1 MCWEMGRNRQVIILT
16 SISMGGVDILLKP
29 SKTGT
34 PAVDRRCH
42 FIENEKSEV
51 KYTILSTP
59 KVYGKISGHQS
70 ENSKSYKADTEKAS
84 DMIKTF
90 TRGLE
95 GNYFTIIK
103 AIHENPNV
111 KIILKM
117 KS

>member
-51 KYTILSTP
+51 KYTTDVSRICHSSPRVITLSQGRAP
-59 KVYGKISGHQS
+59 VAVQVQGSSAGRIFS
-70 ENSKSYKADTEKAS
+70 
-84 DMIKTF
+84 
-90 TRGLE
+90 GLE
-95 GNYFTIIK
+95 K
-103 AIHENPNV
+103 V
-111 KIILKM
+111 
-117 KS
+117 